1 MTCLRGCGMLLHIVS
16 DLQREVCM
24 KKSKRIAILALLL
37 ALTVILSMIPLRVSS
52 ATLALTLLPVFVLA
66 LTQDVVTGLL
76 GGLVMGVTSLVMA
89 FTFGAGSP
97 TAPIFQNPL
106 VSILPRLFVPLA
118 VFGVS
123 RGLAL
128 LAGRAAARRAAATS
142 DDGGSA
148 VHAERSEGAENGD
161 VCGEGEESADCGV
174 EDAESAD
181 VCGEGVSRKPRAKAG
196 EDIPRVLRALTDA
209 AGCLVG
215 VLVNTGAVLGMMWAI
230 YGGKSVGDTLISPE
244 FMSAMLSVNFVIEV
258 VVFPLITPPIAYAV
272 RRSAGRR

>member
-1 MTCLRGCGMLLHIVS
+1 MRGESVVFFDGIRVWGV
-16 DLQREVCM
+16 RM
-24 KKSKRIAILALLL
+24 KKSRRIAILALLL

-66 LTQDVVTGLL
+66 LTQDIVTGLL

-106 VSILPRLFVPLA
+106 VSVLPRLLVPLA

-123 RGLAL
+123 RGIAL
-128 LAGRAAARRAAATS
+128 LVRRVRARKGTESAAESTAP
-142 DDGGSA
+142 
-148 VHAERSEGAENGD
+148 AEEDEKKAD
-161 VCGEGEESADCGV
+161 IPCDGEEEAIPL
-174 EDAESAD
+174 AEES
-181 VCGEGVSRKPRAKAG
+181 GKKAG
-196 EDIPRVLRALTDA
+196 EGIPKLARALADA
-209 AGCLVG
+209 AGCLAG

-230 YGGKSVGDTLISPE
+230 YGGRNVGDTLISPE

-258 VVFPLITPPIAYAV
+258 VVFPLVTPPIAYAV
-272 RRSAGRR
+272 RKSTGRG

>member
-1 MTCLRGCGMLLHIVS
+1 MWGVR
-16 DLQREVCM
+16 M
-24 KKSKRIAILALLL
+24 KKSRRIAILALLL

-66 LTQDVVTGLL
+66 LTQDIVTGLL

-106 VSILPRLFVPLA
+106 VSVLPRLLVPLA

-123 RGLAL
+123 RGIAL
-128 LAGRAAARRAAATS
+128 LVRRVRARRGTEDAT
-142 DDGGSA
+142 
-148 VHAERSEGAENGD
+148 
-161 VCGEGEESADCGV
+161 EGEVLAKGTVPAEESGEKADIPCDDEEEAV
-174 EDAESAD
+174 PLAEES
-181 VCGEGVSRKPRAKAG
+181 GKKAG
-196 EDIPRVLRALTDA
+196 EAIPKLARALADA
-209 AGCLVG
+209 AGCLAG

-230 YGGKSVGDTLISPE
+230 YGGRNVGDTLISPE

-258 VVFPLITPPIAYAV
+258 VVFPLVTPPIAYAV
-272 RRSAGRR
+272 RKSTGRG

>member
-1 MTCLRGCGMLLHIVS
+1 
-16 DLQREVCM
+16 M

-142 DDGGSA
+142 DGDGSA
-148 VHAERSEGAENGD
+148 VHAERS
-161 VCGEGEESADCGV
+161 EGEESADCGV

-181 VCGEGVSRKPRAKAG
+181 VCGEGVSRVRSRAKAG

>member
-1 MTCLRGCGMLLHIVS
+1 MTCLRGCGMLLYIVS
-16 DLQREVCM
+16 GLLREVCM

-142 DDGGSA
+142 DGDGSA
-148 VHAERSEGAENGD
+148 AHTERSEGAENGD
-161 VCGEGEESADCGV
+161 VCGEGEEGADG
-174 EDAESAD
+174 
-181 VCGEGVSRKPRAKAG
+181 GEGVSRKPRAKAG

>member
-1 MTCLRGCGMLLHIVS
+1 
-16 DLQREVCM
+16 M

-106 VSILPRLFVPLA
+106 VSVLPRLFVPLA

-128 LAGRAAARRAAATS
+128 LAGKAAARRAAATS

-148 VHAERSEGAENGD
+148 AHAERS
-161 VCGEGEESADCGV
+161 EGEESADCGV